1 MSDEIHDIHHIHDI
15 HDTDYHTT
23 DTDISPSSLQVGMSL
38 LVGECFTRVPTR

>member
-1 MSDEIHDIHHIHDI
+1 MSDDTDDFHDA

-38 LVGECFTRVPTR
+38 LVGECFTRVPAR